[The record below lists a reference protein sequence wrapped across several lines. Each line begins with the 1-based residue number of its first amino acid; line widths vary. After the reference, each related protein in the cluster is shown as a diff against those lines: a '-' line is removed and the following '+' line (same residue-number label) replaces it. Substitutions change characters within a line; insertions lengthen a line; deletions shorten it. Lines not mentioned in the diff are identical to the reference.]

1 MKPPPERKRFEYDQ
15 EAARQRFAFRDL
27 INKAIKGKPQPLCEY
42 LSSGPSLSHRDWY
55 DLAEFIGR
63 ICPRIGRH
71 PGPGDDMH
79 FAIQAAAFLVKKG
92 KKAWVAKHRCKNVPG
107 KVTDLLIGKAIELAG
122 VEIDAGQVREH
133 LDKSRSTVAVL
144 DRVDH
149 DSLTEAIHTMIE
161 FVRSIE
167 KIPL

>member
-1 MKPPPERKRFEYDQ
+1 MNKTDHSMKPPPERERFEYDQ

-27 INKAIKGKPQPLCEY
+27 INKAIKGKPQPLCEH

-79 FAIQAAAFLVKKG
+79 FAIQAAARFILCFMSS
-92 KKAWVAKHRCKNVPG
+92 VADGLPVSE
-107 KVTDLLIGKAIELAG
+107 T
-122 VEIDAGQVREH
+122 
-133 LDKSRSTVAVL
+133 
-144 DRVDH
+144 
-149 DSLTEAIHTMIE
+149 
-161 FVRSIE
+161 
-167 KIPL
+167 